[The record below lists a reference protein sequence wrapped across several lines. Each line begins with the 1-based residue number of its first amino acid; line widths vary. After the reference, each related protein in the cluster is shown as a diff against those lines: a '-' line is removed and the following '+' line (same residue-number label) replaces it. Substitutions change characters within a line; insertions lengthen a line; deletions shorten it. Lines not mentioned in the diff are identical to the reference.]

1 MIPVRC
7 LDITSLERASSEMRR
22 IGVDPAGSAIMS
34 PKQFHYNL
42 LVKGLKPA
50 QANIIKQEMLAI
62 GGEAAVNKG
71 AVSSSID
78 LTDAIIS
85 GTARQFD
92 ALVDKLVTQP
102 FRLAQVA
109 SALKRA
115 IENIGRG
122 EFTLVSRSKAW
133 MLGARTLIMG
143 ILNATPDSF
152 SDGSGFFDAKS
163 AIARA
168 RQMSDEGADW
178 IDVGGE
184 STRPGATP
192 VSEDEELRRVLP
204 IVESIASSGIAV
216 SIDTSKATVAR
227 RALEAG
233 ALIVND
239 VTALKDPLMASV
251 CAEHKAVVVLMHMRG
266 TPSTMQHNVDYED
279 LVGEIFEFLASRL
292 DYAQKAGIAPD
303 ALVID
308 PGIGFG
314 KSSDGNLTLL
324 KSLCEFKSLGAPIL
338 IGASR
343 KSFIGK
349 IVGGEAL
356 TIKEAASARLSGTLA
371 ADTAAILNGA
381 NIIRVHDVRQAK
393 EAAAVADA
401 IKNSN

>member
-7 LDITSLERASSEMRR
+7 LDITSLERASREMRR
-22 IGVDPAGSAIMS
+22 IGVDPAGAAIMS

-50 QANIIKQEMLAI
+50 QANIIKQEMLAV

-78 LTDAIIS
+78 STDAIIS

-92 ALVDKLVTQP
+92 ALVDKLVIQP

-109 SALKRA
+109 SAVKRA
-115 IENIGRG
+115 IENIGKG
-122 EFTLVSRSKAW
+122 EYTLVSRSKAW
-133 MLGARTLIMG
+133 TLGNRTLIMG
-143 ILNATPDSF
+143 ILNVTPDSF
-152 SDGSGFFDAKS
+152 SDGSGFLDAKS

-192 VSEDEELRRVLP
+192 VTVDEELRRVLP
-204 IVESIASSGIAV
+204 VVEGLASSGVAV
-216 SIDTSKATVAR
+216 SIDTSKAAVAR

-239 VTALKDPLMASV
+239 VGALKDPLMASV
-251 CAEHKAVVVLMHMRG
+251 CAELQAVVVLMHMRG

-292 DYAQKAGIAPD
+292 DYAKKAGISPD
-303 ALVID
+303 ALVVD

-314 KSSDGNLTLL
+314 KSGDGNLTLL

-343 KSFIGK
+343 KSFLGK
-349 IVGGEAL
+349 IIGGEAL
-356 TIKEAASARLSGTLA
+356 MSASARASGTLA
-371 ADTAAILNGA
+371 ANTAAILNGA
-381 NIIRVHDVRQAK
+381 RIIRVHDVRQAK
-393 EAAAVADA
+393 EAALVADA
-401 IKNSN
+401 IKGCL